1 MKDKELREEF
11 EPIVEI
17 TKRIAQIAGILNGSA
32 VHDTG
37 QTVVAQ
43 QKLGEILGFLDQA
56 LKAKEEEVVGR
67 VEKLID
73 SVASHFNATRI
84 RQDNGESIWAFSDRS
99 SELRERE
106 NYQVSLVL
114 MAFDEGLSSP
124 KEMKTPTL
132 SKIAKEFRKKF
143 CYECPYGFIRI
154 GDQVAKPFEQFY
166 QDKILEM
173 LEYLEMEKIAIPSQ
187 LENKEWGK
195 GYNKSVS
202 EVNEKIKKIKED
214 K

>member
-67 VEKLID
+67 VAKAFYEEID
-73 SVASHFNATRI
+73 EPYTK
-84 RQDNGESIWAFSDRS
+84 
-99 SELRERE
+99 ERM
-106 NYQVSLVL
+106 VSLPER
-114 MAFDEGLSSP
+114 F
-124 KEMKTPTL
+124 
-132 SKIAKEFRKKF
+132 AKRLFSLKKG
-143 CYECPYGFIRI
+143 ET
-154 GDQVAKPFEQFY
+154 K
-166 QDKILEM
+166 
-173 LEYLEMEKIAIPSQ
+173 
-187 LENKEWGK
+187 
-195 GYNKSVS
+195 
-202 EVNEKIKKIKED
+202 
-214 K
+214 